1 MRVKFIDVRREF
13 NLVDEG
19 KEKKIF
25 GKILCY
31 RKFFDCLFKIFNF
44 GTLFLHY

>member
-13 NLVDEG
+13 NLVEAG

-25 GKILCY
+25 GKITYDNKDIIDGSHSKNL
-31 RKFFDCLFKIFNF
+31 KKVQF
-44 GTLFLHY
+44 

>member
-25 GKILCY
+25 GKITNDNKDIIDGSHSKNLN
-31 RKFFDCLFKIFNF
+31 KL
-44 GTLFLHY
+44 